1 MNKITQSLAITPER
15 RTALAVANEVN
26 AVRKP
31 DNSDCLKCNGEG
43 ELSGYFTNDP
53 GERLR
58 HWECPRCDGTGQE
71 PETEE
76 EE

>member
-1 MNKITQSLAITPER
+1 MNKITLSLAITPER

-31 DNSDCLKCNGEG
+31 DDADCLKCDGAG

-53 GERLR
+53 GEKLR